1 MGRRKSKPLIDAPL
15 PFTYEVVPD
24 EKAPVFT
31 PRAGLPLVA
40 EQMRSLG
47 VAGAVRTALHL
58 RRHNATY
65 NEAMM
70 VESAVLLIAAG
81 GDCMEDMNVLRQD
94 TALAQML
101 GYPSL
106 PSTDTLR
113 NFLLEFHDE
122 TCVTRAQAA
131 LAPDEKARLIKESE
145 ALVALGK
152 VQTHLVHELCARA
165 PKATAATLEGDA
177 TIIESTK
184 AEALPHYKGGR
195 GYQPVAVYWNEM
207 DLIVADEFR
216 EGNVPAGKAP
226 LDAVRRG
233 FDALPATITTRR
245 FRGDSAFYETETLRW
260 MMDRCNRIERFTI
273 SADMVAELRALC
285 VALPEASWKLLETRK
300 HERVYWSEVAY
311 VTGNWPRD
319 ARPLRTIVLRFDP
332 DQREL
337 FAADGSER
345 GTRYL
350 SIVTNDESMAG
361 DALIRWHWEKAGSIE
376 KVHDVTKNDLAAGTL
391 PCAEFGANAAW
402 YRLSL
407 LTYNVLSALKTLSLP
422 PALHDA
428 RPKRLR
434 FQVFSIG
441 AELISHARRLY
452 ARLSERVAAVIDL
465 LAVWHRT
472 RHRPAATLAAPS
484 G

>member
-1 MGRRKSKPLIDAPL
+1 MKRRKSKPLLDAPL
-15 PFTYEVVPD
+15 PFTYDVVPD

-31 PRAGLPLVA
+31 PRAGLPLVI

-47 VAGAVRTALHL
+47 VAGAVRTSLHL

-81 GDCMEDMNVLRQD
+81 GDCMEDMNALRKD
-94 TALAQML
+94 AALTQML
-101 GYPSL
+101 GYSSL

-113 NFLLEFHDE
+113 AFLQEFHDDA
-122 TCVTRAQAA
+122 CMKRAQAA
-131 LAPDEKARLIKESE
+131 LSPGEKARMVPESE
-145 ALVALGK
+145 ALIALGN
-152 VQTHLVHELCARA
+152 VQAHLVHELCARH
-165 PKATAATLEGDA
+165 PKVTVATLEADA

-216 EGNVPAGKAP
+216 DGNVPAGKAP

-233 FDALPATITTRR
+233 FEALPATIMTRR

-260 MMDRCNRIERFTI
+260 LMDPAHHIARFTI
-273 SADMVAELRALC
+273 SADMVSELRALC
-285 VALPEASWKLLETRK
+285 VALPASSWKLLETRK
-300 HERVYWSEVAY
+300 HEQVYWSEVAY

-319 ARPLRTIVLRFDP
+319 AKPLRTIVLRFDP
-332 DQREL
+332 SQGEL
-337 FAADGSER
+337 FAADGSPR
-345 GTRYL
+345 DTRYL
-350 SIVTNDESMAG
+350 SIVTNDEEMAG
-361 DALIRWHWEKAGSIE
+361 DALIRWHWQKAGSIE

-402 YRLSL
+402 YRLNM

-422 PALHDA
+422 PEFQDA

-434 FQVFSIG
+434 FLVFAIG

-452 ARLSERVAAVIDL
+452 ARLSEGVASVVDL
-465 LAVWHRT
+465 LATWHRA
-472 RHRPAATLAAPS
+472 RHRPEAALTAPS

>member
-1 MGRRKSKPLIDAPL
+1 MGRRKSKLLLDAPL
-15 PFTYEVVPD
+15 PFAYEVVPD
-24 EKAPVFT
+24 QKAALFT

-47 VAGAVRTALHL
+47 IAGAVRVALHL

-70 VESAVLLIAAG
+70 IESGVLLIAAG
-81 GDCMEDMNVLRQD
+81 GDRMEDMNVLRQD
-94 TALAQML
+94 EALAQML
-101 GYPSL
+101 GYPAL
-106 PSTDTLR
+106 PSADTLR

-122 TCVTRAQAA
+122 ACVARAQAA
-131 LAPDEKARLIKESE
+131 LAPDEKARLIEESE
-145 ALVALGK
+145 ALAAFAT
-152 VQTHLVHELCARA
+152 VQTHLVHEVAARA
-165 PKATAATLEGDA
+165 PKVTVATLEADA

-184 AEALPHYKGGR
+184 DEARPHYKGGR

-207 DLIVADEFR
+207 DLVVADEFR
-216 EGNVPAGKAP
+216 EGNVPAGKAT

-233 FDALPATITTRR
+233 FDALPASVATRR
-245 FRGDSAFYETETLRW
+245 FRGDSAFYNTETLRW
-260 MMDRCNRIERFTI
+260 MMDSRNRIERFTI

-285 VALPEASWKLLETRK
+285 VALPEASWKLLEERK
-300 HERVYWSEVAY
+300 HERVYWSEVDY

-319 ARPLRTIVLRFDP
+319 AKPLRTIVLRFDP

-345 GTRYL
+345 GMRYL
-350 SIVTNDESMAG
+350 SIVTNDEATAG
-361 DALIRWHWEKAGSIE
+361 DALIRWHWAKAGSIE

-422 PALHDA
+422 PTLHDA

-434 FQVFSIG
+434 LWVFSIG

-452 ARLSERVAAVIDL
+452 ARVSESMALVIDL
-465 LAVWHRT
+465 MSVWSRT
-472 RHRPAATLAAPS
+472 RHRLDAAPIAPS